1 MNEGTLI
8 PELNPG
14 FIIPLTTDQLERSK
28 LTIKELKELAKTK
41 GISVLGPKGGYLT
54 KKPLLERI
62 EKVFEEEEKER
73 IAELRAKQAI
83 IIEHNN
89 EMIEQKTNLWKHKK
103 KTVAKLRREQQIINK
118 RADELEKEMQ
128 EIRVLITT
136 LKHET
141 DSFYITQ

>member
-28 LTIKELKELAKTK
+28 LTLKELKELAKTK
-41 GISVLGPKGGYLT
+41 GISILGPKGGYLT
-54 KKPLLERI
+54 KKPLL
-62 EKVFEEEEKER
+62 ER

-128 EIRVLITT
+128 EIRVLITS

-141 DSFYITQ
+141 ESFYITQ